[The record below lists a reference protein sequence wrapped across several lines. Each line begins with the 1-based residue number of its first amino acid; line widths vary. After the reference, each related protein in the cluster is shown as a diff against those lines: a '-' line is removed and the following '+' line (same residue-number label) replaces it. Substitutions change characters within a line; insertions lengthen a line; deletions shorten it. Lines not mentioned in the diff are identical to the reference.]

1 MFRSM
6 GRMFVLCSKDE
17 LKSDLGNDLAK
28 LDGEIK
34 KAAQMKEVLDA
45 KKDTIISLREQATNP
60 PFFSPPGHFCSGHT
74 CGGAP
79 TPGQMVVS

>member
-28 LDGEIK
+28 LDAEVK

-45 KKDTIISLREQATNP
+45 KKDTIIKQLNDLGEQT
-60 PFFSPPGHFCSGHT
+60 GKKT
-74 CGGAP
+74 
-79 TPGQMVVS
+79 V

>member
-28 LDGEIK
+28 LDGEVK

-45 KKDTIISLREQATNP
+45 KKDTIIKQLNDLGEQT
-60 PFFSPPGHFCSGHT
+60 GKKT
-74 CGGAP
+74 
-79 TPGQMVVS
+79 V

>member
-28 LDGEIK
+28 LDGEVK
-34 KAAQMKEVLDA
+34 KSAQMKEVLDA
-45 KKDTIISLREQATNP
+45 KKDTIIK
-60 PFFSPPGHFCSGHT
+60 
-74 CGGAP
+74 
-79 TPGQMVVS
+79 